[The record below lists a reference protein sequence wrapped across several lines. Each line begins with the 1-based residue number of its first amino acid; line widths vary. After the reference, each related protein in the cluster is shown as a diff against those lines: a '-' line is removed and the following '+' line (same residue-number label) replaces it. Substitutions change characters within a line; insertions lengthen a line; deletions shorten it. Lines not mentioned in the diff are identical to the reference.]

1 MRLQNGQR
9 LTINEK
15 QDILVGLS
23 KLAVDFFSKYI
34 TNDEMG
40 SEWVEVSTHNNICL
54 SSEPYFEGEEEVLG
68 VFQES
73 PIRTTMPSV
82 PSRVRKKRKNIVTQ
96 TTS

>member
-1 MRLQNGQR
+1 MRLQTGQR

-34 TNDEMG
+34 TNDELG
-40 SEWVEVSTHNNICL
+40 SEWMEVSPCNNICL
-54 SSEPYFEGEEEVLG
+54 SNEPYFEREEEIPS

-73 PIRTTMPSV
+73 PIRTPV
-82 PSRVRKKRKNIVTQ
+82 PRVSSRIRKKRENIVTQ
-96 TTS
+96 ATS